1 MENCVALSSLL
12 SVSSLSLP
20 TSRCPGSLASVRGLL
35 PLRALSL
42 ALSDRLSSLTLRHR
56 AKLLSISS
64 SDRADDA
71 LVRVIC
77 SRRAWALIPAVTVSF
92 SLAVISSR
100 STFLRISNLRTK
112 PSLGFHKDCNMSG
125 FSHSPT
131 ARKHSLFHWWSSSRR
146 PITSHST

>member
-77 SRRAWALIPAVTVSF
+77 SRRAWALIPEGQRALVSGQWAVGNQCRGQRV
-92 SLAVISSR
+92 
-100 STFLRISNLRTK
+100 
-112 PSLGFHKDCNMSG
+112 GWH
-125 FSHSPT
+125 
-131 ARKHSLFHWWSSSRR
+131 
-146 PITSHST
+146 